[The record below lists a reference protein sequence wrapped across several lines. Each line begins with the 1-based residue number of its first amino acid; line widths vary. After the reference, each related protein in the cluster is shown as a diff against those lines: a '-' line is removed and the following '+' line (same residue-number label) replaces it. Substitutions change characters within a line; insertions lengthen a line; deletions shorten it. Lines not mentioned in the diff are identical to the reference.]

1 MPFEKFTT
9 YTKTTDAVPDP
20 LVITDSTITGTA
32 VSRDEDTLVYDDK
45 TAGNFDAD
53 FTHLLTSTRDNS
65 VNVGNASAWAL
76 TNAIDDSQG
85 LIAASESFLY
95 LLYNNSTNLFLAES
109 DAGTVY
115 TDFITTLT
123 EGQTYYKTIERDES
137 IGSFGQLTCKIYS
150 DSLRTVLVDTL
161 VLTLHA
167 KLDLRY
173 IFGLMSYDD
182 NNPARTVDLT
192 VSNLDLG
199 AVAADW
205 VPFFFDAGN
214 Y

>member
-1 MPFEKFTT
+1 MPFEDFAT
-9 YTKTTDAVPDP
+9 YTEVDP
-20 LVITDSTITGTA
+20 NSRISVTSSTITATA
-32 VSRDEDTLVYDDK
+32 LTRDEDAYVYDDK
-45 TAGNFDAD
+45 TVGNFDGD
-53 FTHLLTSTRDNS
+53 FTHLLTATRDNS
-65 VNVGNASAWAL
+65 TNVGNASAWAL

-150 DSLRTVLVDTL
+150 DSIRTVLIDTL

-182 NNPARTVDLT
+182 NNPSRTVDLT

-199 AVAADW
+199 AVGADW
-205 VPFFFDAGN
+205 VPFFFDAGH